1 MLGPKG
7 LCKPDSP
14 RLAHHAAGRPAG
26 GSASLLWRSPA
37 ARLDVHSQ
45 MWRDGLPF
53 RSIVQALQAWV
64 NSEAHISALAIDYCC
79 GYRVGILTNR
89 LTRDVMRAL
98 HRDFELV
105 RPRFGKHQAVVYVL
119 GNKERDAHIFTD
131 DTSYIIRGS
140 KCHLPRNR
148 GSRR

>member
-1 MLGPKG
+1 MSGPKG
-7 LCKPDSP
+7 LYQPEPAGS
-14 RLAHHAAGRPAG
+14 AHHAAGCPTGGPACL
-26 GSASLLWRSPA
+26 AWVSPA
-37 ARLDVHSQ
+37 AGVDVHSQ